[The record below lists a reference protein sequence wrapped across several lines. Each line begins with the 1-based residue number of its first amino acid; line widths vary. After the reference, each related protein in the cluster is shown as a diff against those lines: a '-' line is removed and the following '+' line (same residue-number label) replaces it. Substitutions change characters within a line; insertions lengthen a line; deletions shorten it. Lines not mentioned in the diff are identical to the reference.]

1 METKYVKIAEK
12 SLLKSF
18 EYISKM
24 FDDAWADNADVQAI
38 MSGKDN
44 NKKEEAWKPNLFEQ
58 AVCCMEGMD
67 CWTDAYQN
75 QSGREDIVRQINQL
89 EMKLPR
95 YQERFDELN
104 AENVLAAELE
114 R

>member
-1 METKYVKIAEK
+1 
-12 SLLKSF
+12 
-18 EYISKM
+18 
-24 FDDAWADNADVQAI
+24 

-58 AVCCMEGMD
+58 AVCCMDGMD

-75 QSGREDIVRQINQL
+75 QSGREDIVKDIQRY
-89 EMKLPR
+89 EKMLPKI
-95 YQERFDELN
+95 QGRFDELN
-104 AENVLAAELE
+104 AENVAAAEQK